1 MFFERKTTDGAWW
14 LGFLFPLA
22 VVFLFLSTMAIFGVS
37 VSFYTIGGLY
47 AVFSTYPMLVFF
59 KMKNPGYLIQS
70 VFMIAVALV
79 LFSVPSTIE
88 RDLPSEI
95 TLVLLLFMYISMVML
110 FYQTINRKNKWRG
123 MELLELAG
131 MPVEGGG
138 SGYTSRPRP
147 AGQVKMSK
155 TEIARF
161 TDFVTRELISIV
173 FIEEDSLFFV
183 PVIGFI
189 EYAYMLGLKQDYM
202 EETWVSLDAEGNLS
216 VHISEKDYL
225 RYKMDLDFDRLCQSL
240 GDVFAE
246 FIQLSN
252 AGQEGRIIEKMNAL
266 RLPIFS

>member
-14 LGFLFPLA
+14 LGLLFPIGA
-22 VVFLFLSTMAIFGVS
+22 IFLFLSTLAIFGVT
-37 VSFYTIGGLY
+37 VSFYILGVVY
-47 AVFSTYPMLVFF
+47 AVFSVYPMLVFF

-70 VFMIAVALV
+70 VFMISVALV
-79 LFSVPSTIE
+79 LFSAPPAIE
-88 RDLPSEI
+88 RSGPVRI
-95 TLVLLLFMYISMVML
+95 TPVLLLFMYISLMML

-131 MPVEGGG
+131 MPVEGSG

-161 TDFVTRELISIV
+161 TDFVTRELVSIV

-183 PVIGFI
+183 PVIGFS
-189 EYAYMLGLKQDYM
+189 EYAYMLGLKKDYI
-202 EETWVSLDAEGNLS
+202 EETWVSLDAEGKLS

-225 RYKMDLDFDRLCQSL
+225 RYKIDLDFDRLCESL
-240 GDVFAE
+240 GEVFSE

-252 AGQEGRIIEKMNAL
+252 QGQEERIIEKMNAL